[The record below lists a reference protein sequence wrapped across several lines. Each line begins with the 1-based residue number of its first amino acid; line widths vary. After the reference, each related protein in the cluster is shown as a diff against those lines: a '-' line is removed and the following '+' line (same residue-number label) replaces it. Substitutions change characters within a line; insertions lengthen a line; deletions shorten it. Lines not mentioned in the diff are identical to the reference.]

1 MGQAALLTAGIAT
14 MAAIAGVALL
24 IFGARSRRQARD
36 LAEVNRRFVAT
47 FEQTAVGVAHLDTR
61 GRVIRINKRFC
72 EITGY
77 DREELLQLT
86 ADDITHPDDR
96 ANDRATRRA
105 MAKGELDHSQV
116 EKRYVRKDGSIV
128 WVQSTRSTVRD
139 ADGRPEFFVAVVE
152 EITARKETE
161 ARLLSGEAQYRAIF
175 DSAVEAVAVID
186 ARGVV
191 QSVNPSVE
199 RVFGYA
205 PAELIGRNIK
215 MLMPE
220 SIQARH
226 DDYLA
231 RYRETGRRA
240 IIGIGR
246 EVEGRRKDGTV
257 FPLGLSV
264 AEWKRGEDSFF
275 TGIMRDMSARTEA
288 ERALVS
294 SEERLRVLQNEFAH
308 LARVN
313 DLGEM
318 AAAIAHEINQPLAAV
333 VNYLNSGIFLSHDG
347 YTEENF
353 ADVVEDMEQASA
365 QALRAGEIVRRLRE
379 FIGHGSGARSIERVG
394 PLVDAAMALGL
405 IDARSAGIVVE
416 KQIEAEDCQVE
427 VDTVQIQQVIVNLLR
442 NAVEAMTGMD
452 KRRERRLLVCARPE
466 GDSAVS
472 ISISDTG
479 PGIAPDVHDRLFQP
493 FVTSKSN
500 GMGMG
505 LSVCRRLIE
514 AHGGTIEV
522 ENRGGKGAT
531 FTFRLPRIDTT
542 GK

>member
-1 MGQAALLTAGIAT
+1 MGQAVLLTIGIAAVAA
-14 MAAIAGVALL
+14 AAILAVL
-24 IFGARSRRQARD
+24 ILSARSRRQARE
-36 LAEVNRRFVAT
+36 LAEVNRRFEAT
-47 FEQTAVGVAHLDTR
+47 FEQAAVGVALLDTQ
-61 GRVIRINKRFC
+61 GRVIRINERFC
-72 EITGY
+72 EIAGY
-77 DREELLQLT
+77 DRDELLRLT

-96 ANDRATRRA
+96 ADDRTARRA
-105 MAKGELDHSQV
+105 MAAGELDHSQV
-116 EKRYVRKDGSIV
+116 EKRYVQKDGTVV
-128 WVQSTRSTVRD
+128 WVHSTRSTVRD
-139 ADGRPEFFVAVVE
+139 AEGRPEFFVAIVE
-152 EITARKETE
+152 EITARKEAET
-161 ARLLSGEAQYRAIF
+161 RLTSGEAQYRAIF
-175 DSAVEAVAVID
+175 DSAVEAIAVID
-186 ARGVV
+186 ARGTI
-191 QSVNPSVE
+191 QSVNPAVE

-205 PAELIGRNIK
+205 PAELIGNNIK
-215 MLMPE
+215 ILMPE
-220 SIQARH
+220 PDRTRH

-246 EVEGRRKDGTV
+246 EVDGRRKDGST

-288 ERALVS
+288 ERALIS
-294 SEERLRVLQNEFAH
+294 SEERLRMLQNEFAH

-333 VNYLNSGIFLSHDG
+333 VNYLNSGIYLAHDG

-353 ADVVEDMEQASA
+353 ADVVEDMERASE
-365 QALRAGEIVRRLRE
+365 QALRAGDIVRRLRE
-379 FIGHGSGARSIERVG
+379 FIGHGSGSRTIEHVG

-416 KQIEAEDCQVE
+416 KQLEAKDCKVE

-442 NAVEAMTGMD
+442 NAVEAMAGMD
-452 KRRERRLLVCARPE
+452 KSRERRLLVSARPD

-479 PGIAPDVHDRLFQP
+479 PGIAPAMLDRLFQP

-522 ENRGGKGAT
+522 ENQAGKGAT
-531 FTFRLPRIDTT
+531 FTFNLPRIGTN